1 VAEGGTHV
9 KKTIL
14 LFAVLMVLMA
24 ACGGGTTETTEGATS
39 AEDAGGMEALVA
51 AAQEEGT
58 LTTIALPHDWCNYG
72 AVIEGFKTKYGL
84 AVNEL
89 VPLAGSAEELEA
101 IEANKENP
109 GPQAPDVVDIG
120 LAFGPQAITDGLITP
135 YKVETWDT
143 IPAAAKEADGYWYG
157 DYYGVLAF
165 EVNTDAVENVPQD
178 WADLLKPEYNGQV
191 ALPGNPI
198 ISSQP
203 FHTVWAAAL
212 ANGGSLDDPAPG
224 LEFWRQVVDAG
235 NFVPAEATGGTIASG
250 ETPITIRWSYN
261 ALLNR
266 DSLAGNP
273 EISVVVPPSGRLAGM
288 YVQAVSAYAPHPNA
302 ARLWME
308 YLYSDEGQLG
318 WLSGY
323 CNPIR
328 YEDMVGRGV
337 VPADLAAKLPDT
349 TGAAFPTLEQVEN
362 AQVYI
367 AENWDAVV
375 GVTVIEAG

>member
-1 VAEGGTHV
+1 LKKLIMFVAVIGLV
-9 KKTIL
+9 
-14 LFAVLMVLMA
+14 MA

-143 IPAAAKEADGYWYG
+143 VPAAAKEADGYWYG

-328 YEDMVGRGV
+328 YEDMVARGV

-349 TGAAFPTLEQVEN
+349 TGAAFPTLEQVES

>member
-1 VAEGGTHV
+1 V

-120 LAFGPQAITDGLITP
+120 LAFGPQAITDGLISP

-143 IPAAAKEADGYWYG
+143 IPAEAKEADGYWYG

-273 EISVVVPPSGRLAGM
+273 EISVVVPPTGRLAGM